1 MNNHDQARL
10 SGQDRLDE
18 DGELMD
24 EDEDYG
30 DVEEENELSEDGE
43 EEEM

>member
-1 MNNHDQARL
+1 MNNYDQVPAL
-10 SGQDRLDE
+10 YQDRLDE

-30 DVEEENELSEDGE
+30 GAEEEDGLSKDE
-43 EEEM
+43 EEDEM